1 MQHRLRDA
9 HKAVTR
15 PTLFRVSASHA
26 HHVSLHLRHAT
37 GGHPTTHAMHK
48 GIDGSWHVTLEL
60 SRGRYIYHFVV
71 DNVPTLDPTARG
83 TVHDDHGGVHS
94 MREVGH

>member
-15 PTLFRVSASHA
+15 PTLFRISAPHA
-26 HHVSLHLRHAT
+26 HHVLLHLHHAT
-37 GGHPTTHAMHK
+37 NGHPTTHEMHK
-48 GIDGSWHVTLEL
+48 SIDGSWHVTLEL
-60 SRGRYIYHFVV
+60 ARGRYLYRFVV
-71 DNVPTLDPTARG
+71 DNVPTLDHTARG
-83 TVHDDHGGVHS
+83 TLHDDHGSAYS